1 MFKSHSLE
9 RKLFCAAFTLLLLC
23 GSIHAQSSGTS
34 ALESYISA
42 MKQSR
47 IADRITAM
55 EHFLA
60 VAEAGNLKN
69 DGLEILAWDYRQT
82 GNEAASR
89 GRAQQ
94 LLATDPNNPMALAIL
109 SEKDDRGASASRY
122 VTDNQFAMATRGLVS
137 LARFGRPEGM
147 LAANFTIMQQQVAG
161 ILHGIAGLGYLDHK
175 AYDDAR
181 DHLQQALAVSPNDVR
196 YTYGMALA
204 LLLNKRPDAMD
215 GYWFLAR
222 AVNLAQG
229 TPSGQEISAYA
240 RNMYKQDGG
249 TDANWDQF
257 LQATSAP
264 GHSASGSV
272 QASHTPPSPAPA
284 QTVTP
289 VQTASAS
296 AAASNPAITSSK
308 VAPTPKPAT
317 TIASAATKPGMRDE
331 HPELKAP
338 AEPEKSEPVHKR
350 SALLSPNAPVS
361 LGILVQTA
369 LLSGGNRHAIV
380 DALTDTLHKLRTED
394 EAFIMA
400 FSNQLDFEQDLT
412 ANDELLADAMMQ
424 LKPKSGAALID
435 GVEFAIGHLKRIGKN
450 PNRVLLV
457 ISDGR
462 NDTRKPGSTLS
473 AQLHDV
479 RIDCIGVDVGGSSE
493 RDLLEKLASY
503 SGGHATFASSPD
515 QVRSVTSQ
523 LAQIIG
529 IEP

>member
-1 MFKSHSLE
+1 MFESHSLE
-9 RKLFCAAFTLLLLC
+9 RKLLSAAFALVLLC

-34 ALESYISA
+34 ALEAYTSA

-47 IADRITAM
+47 IADRISAM
-55 EHFLA
+55 EHFLS
-60 VAEAGNLKN
+60 VAEAGNLKIE
-69 DGLEILAWDYRQT
+69 GLEILAWDYRQT
-82 GNEAASR
+82 GNQSASR
-89 GRAQQ
+89 SRAQQ
-94 LLATDPNNPMALAIL
+94 LLAADPNNPLALAIL
-109 SEKDDRGASASRY
+109 GEQDDRGASASRY
-122 VTDNQFAMATRGLVS
+122 VTDNQFAMATRGLIS

-181 DHLQQALAVSPNDVR
+181 DHLKQALAVNPNDVR

-215 GYWFLAR
+215 GYLFLAR

-229 TPSGQEISAYA
+229 TPSGQEISVYA

-257 LQATSAP
+257 LQVTAAP
-264 GHSASGSV
+264 VHSASGAV
-272 QASHTPPSPAPA
+272 QASNTPSQPSS
-284 QTVTP
+284 QTSAP

-296 AAASNPAITSSK
+296 PATAKPTITSSK
-308 VAPTPKPAT
+308 VSPTPKPAT
-317 TIASAATKPGMRDE
+317 TIASAATRPGIRDE
-331 HPELKAP
+331 HPELKPP
-338 AEPEKSEPVHKR
+338 AEPAKPEPVHKR

-369 LLSGGNRHAIV
+369 LLGGGNRHAIV
-380 DALTDTLHKLRTED
+380 DALTDMLHKLRMED

-493 RDLLEKLASY
+493 RDLLEKLSSY

-515 QVRSVTSQ
+515 QVRNVTSQ
-523 LAQIIG
+523 VAQIIG

>member
-9 RKLFCAAFTLLLLC
+9 RKLFCAAFALLLLC

-34 ALESYISA
+34 ALEAYTSA

-47 IADRITAM
+47 IADRISAM
-55 EHFLA
+55 EHFRT
-60 VAEAGNLKN
+60 VAEAGNLKI

-82 GNEAASR
+82 GNQANSR
-89 GRAQQ
+89 SRAQQ
-94 LLATDPNNPMALAIL
+94 LLAADPNNPLALAIL
-109 SEKDDRGASASRY
+109 SEQDDRGVSASRY

-147 LAANFTIMQQQVAG
+147 LATNFTIMQQQVAG

-181 DHLQQALAVSPNDVR
+181 DHLKQALAVNPNDVR

-215 GYWFLAR
+215 GYLFLAR

-240 RNMYKQDGG
+240 RNMYKQEGG

-257 LQATSAP
+257 LQVTAAP
-264 GHSASGSV
+264 GHSVSGAV
-272 QASHTPPSPAPA
+272 QASNTPA
-284 QTVTP
+284 QSSPSQTGAP
-289 VQTASAS
+289 VQTASTS
-296 AAASNPAITSSK
+296 AAAASSK
-308 VAPTPKPAT
+308 AAPSPKPAT
-317 TIASAATKPGMRDE
+317 TIAAVTTRPGIRDE
-331 HPELKAP
+331 HPELKPP
-338 AEPEKSEPVHKR
+338 AEPAKPEPIHKR

-380 DALTDTLHKLRTED
+380 EALTDMVHKLRTED

-435 GVEFAIGHLKRIGKN
+435 GIEFAIGHLKRIGKN
-450 PNRVLLV
+450 PSRVLLV

-462 NDTRKPGSTLS
+462 NETKKPGSTLS

-479 RIDCIGVDVGGSSE
+479 RIDCIGIDVGGSSE

-503 SGGHATFASSPD
+503 SGGHASFASSPD
-515 QVRSVTSQ
+515 QVRNVTSQ
-523 LAQIIG
+523 VAQIIG